1 MLDVASSV
9 IEALD
14 RAGVRYSV
22 GGSLASSF
30 SGEPRSSIDVDIV
43 VDMSLAQ
50 VHPFV
55 ESLGDAFYADED
67 ALRRAVTNRATTNLI
82 HHASGIKVDI
92 FVARSA
98 FDVRQLERRQLV
110 RIGTEPERHWFVHT
124 PEDILL
130 QKMLWYRQ
138 GGETSDRHGLR
149 ERHGC
154 RPRCC
159 GPARSGAAR
168 RRSQRLSYVT
178 PNPNHPAQPD
188 APSHQVL

>member
-1 MLDVASSV
+1 MTAMLDVASSV

-138 GGETSDRHGLR
+138 GGETSDRQWRDLLGILIVQGTR
-149 ERHGC
+149 LDNAYVNATAADLGVADLLDR
-154 RPRCC
+154 
-159 GPARSGAAR
+159 AR
-168 RRSQRLSYVT
+168 R
-178 PNPNHPAQPD
+178 D
-188 APSHQVL
+188 AGHNV

>member
-1 MLDVASSV
+1 LHLSATREEGDG
-9 IEALD
+9 
-14 RAGVRYSV
+14 GVFHSFHAFGAR
-22 GGSLASSF
+22 GSLASSF
-30 SGEPRSSIDVDIV
+30 SGEPRSSIHVDIV
-43 VDMSLAQ
+43 VDMSPAQ

-55 ESLGDAFYADED
+55 ETLGDAFYADED
-67 ALRRAVTNRATTNLI
+67 ALRRAVTNRATTNLV

-138 GGETSDRHGLR
+138 DGKTSDRQWRDLLGILIVQGTR
-149 ERHGC
+149 LDDAYVNATAAYLGVADLLDR
-154 RPRCC
+154 
-159 GPARSGAAR
+159 AR
-168 RRSQRLSYVT
+168 R
-178 PNPNHPAQPD
+178 D
-188 APSHQVL
+188 AGHDA